1 MMSWI
6 VSCVSCISRNS
17 SHSNRVISGE
27 TCGRTYCELSDRQRD
42 ASVSQQQVQ
51 ITATP
56 APLMHCLTSLRCSLH
71 KTNTFVWLMGGV
83 WCRNVRIQHPEPF
96 ELVPKTHLEK
106 KNQLYVCLL
115 LQSGFAFLL
124 LCVCVLPLTLFWLF
138 IDFSIFSSCKI
149 STADAAVPLKLLS
162 GGNDFNH
169 QANQRRPERKKEK
182 ERNSSFS

>member
-106 KNQLYVCLL
+106 KK
-115 LQSGFAFLL
+115 SA
-124 LCVCVLPLTLFWLF
+124 LCVSASSKRLRFPPPLCMC
-138 IDFSIFSSCKI
+138 SPS
-149 STADAAVPLKLLS
+149 
-162 GGNDFNH
+162 H
-169 QANQRRPERKKEK
+169 
-182 ERNSSFS
+182 SFLAFY